1 MHKNVSKR
9 LGCVAAHGGEEA
21 IKHHSFFKS
30 INWVDMEN
38 RAVKPPFRPKIV
50 RLEDYYTFH
59 EDSGKVAWNARFH
72 NLAYVTDEYHTCWL
86 ARLGWAHIFSIV
98 STLSFFFSLQ
108 KSRKDVLNFDTEFTK
123 EEPTLTPINVEVVR
137 TINQDEFKGFS
148 FYNTQFGKQVGGR

>member
-72 NLAYVTDEYHTCWL
+72 NLAYVTDE
-86 ARLGWAHIFSIV
+86 
-98 STLSFFFSLQ
+98 
-108 KSRKDVLNFDTEFTK
+108 
-123 EEPTLTPINVEVVR
+123 
-137 TINQDEFKGFS
+137 
-148 FYNTQFGKQVGGR
+148 

>member
-50 RLEDYYTFH
+50 SALYH
-59 EDSGKVAWNARFH
+59 E
-72 NLAYVTDEYHTCWL
+72 T
-86 ARLGWAHIFSIV
+86 FSI
-98 STLSFFFSLQ
+98 
-108 KSRKDVLNFDTEFTK
+108 FTAS
-123 EEPTLTPINVEVVR
+123 
-137 TINQDEFKGFS
+137 GF
-148 FYNTQFGKQVGGR
+148 RI

>member
-50 RLEDYYTFH
+50 SRTQ
-59 EDSGKVAWNARFH
+59 STV
-72 NLAYVTDEYHTCWL
+72 
-86 ARLGWAHIFSIV
+86 ARLRFEFFSIPGDIHATYV
-98 STLSFFFSLQ
+98 S
-108 KSRKDVLNFDTEFTK
+108 
-123 EEPTLTPINVEVVR
+123 
-137 TINQDEFKGFS
+137 
-148 FYNTQFGKQVGGR
+148 

>member
-50 RLEDYYTFH
+50 R
-59 EDSGKVAWNARFH
+59 
-72 NLAYVTDEYHTCWL
+72 
-86 ARLGWAHIFSIV
+86 
-98 STLSFFFSLQ
+98 
-108 KSRKDVLNFDTEFTK
+108 
-123 EEPTLTPINVEVVR
+123 EEL
-137 TINQDEFKGFS
+137 
-148 FYNTQFGKQVGGR
+148 